1 MTKTLKIDFV
11 SDVACPW
18 CVIGLGG
25 LTQALKTLEG
35 EVAAEIH
42 FQPFQLNPDMVKGG
56 TNHLDYITKKYG
68 STREQ
73 ALANGAAIAVRA
85 ADLGFTMNRDENS
98 RVFNTFD
105 AHRLLHWAGTKG
117 RQLTLKRAL
126 FEVYFTANRDTS
138 DPEVLVAAAT
148 AAGLD
153 PDEAREVL
161 TSGRYA
167 DEVRAAEEHWRRA
180 GITSVPSVIVN
191 DKYLISGGQP
201 PEAFEQAL
209 RNIAAEA

>member
-25 LTQALKTLEG
+25 LTRALAKLDG

-42 FQPFQLNPDMVKGG
+42 FQPFELNPDMPPGG
-56 TNHLDYITKKYG
+56 ANHLDYITSKYG
-68 STREQ
+68 SSRQQ
-73 ALANGAAIAVRA
+73 ALANGQAIADRA
-85 ADLGFTMNRDENS
+85 AALDFTMVRNEDS
-98 RVFNTFD
+98 RVYNTFD
-105 AHRLLHWAGTKG
+105 AHRLLHWAGLEG

-126 FEVYFTANRDTS
+126 FEVNFTQGRDTG
-138 DPEVLVAAAT
+138 DHEVLVEAAK

-153 PDEAREVL
+153 PDKAREVL
-161 TSGRYA
+161 ASGRYT
-167 DEVRAAEEHWRRA
+167 DEVRAAQDHWRRA
-180 GITSVPSVIVN
+180 GITSVPAVIVN

-209 RNIAAEA
+209 RNIAAEV